1 MKKFTLIKATT
12 IDEAAT
18 ALAEPNKEAL
28 AGGTELLPRLKDYI
42 GTALPDTLVNLK
54 TIPGLDYIKEEAGV
68 LKIGA
73 LTKLTS
79 IQNSSLVQG
88 KYAALAEAALKVGS
102 PELRNMGTI
111 GGNLCQETW
120 CLYYR
125 VWNNQFL
132 CTRKGGTVCQ
142 AIAGDNRYCAILGW
156 DICPSA
162 CPSDTAI
169 ALGAL
174 NATVVT
180 NKRSIPILNLI
191 KELGHDLAAD
201 EIIEEVQ
208 VPEPA
213 SGTKQIFI
221 KQSLRK
227 TIDFAL
233 VSVAAAITSEAG
245 NVTDARIVLGG
256 VAPTPYRTTAAEAAI
271 EGKAITEAVA
281 GEAGAAAVE
290 DAEALSN
297 NAYKI
302 QITKT
307 LVKRAVLACK

>member
-1 MKKFTLIKATT
+1 MKKFTLVKATT

-18 ALAEPNKEAL
+18 ALAQPNTAAI
-28 AGGTELLPRLKDYI
+28 AGGTDLLPRLKDHV
-42 GTALPDTLVNLK
+42 GAALPDTVVNLK
-54 TIPGLDYIKEEAGV
+54 TISGLDYIKEEAGV

-73 LTKLTS
+73 LTKLSS
-79 IQNSSLVQG
+79 IQKSSIVQG
-88 KYAALAEAALKVGS
+88 KYAALAEAAFRVAS

-125 VWNNQFL
+125 VWMNHFL
-132 CTRKGGTVCQ
+132 CLRKGGTVCQ
-142 AIAGDNRYCAILGW
+142 AIAGDNRYNAIMGYTA
-156 DICPSA
+156 CPSA

-180 NKRSIPILNLI
+180 NKRSIPILNLFQ
-191 KELGHDLAAD
+191 ELGNDLAAD
-201 EIIEEVQ
+201 EIITEVQ

-221 KQSLRK
+221 KHAMRK

-233 VSVAAAITSEAG
+233 SSVAAAITSEAG
-245 NVTDARIVLGG
+245 TVTDARIVLGG
-256 VAPTPYRTTAAEAAI
+256 VAPTPYRATAAEDAI